1 MKTLTNL
8 QTFYPAIKSA
18 ATVAASAVWTFV
30 GPVMPYGWLCTA
42 MVAADFI
49 SARMLARR
57 AVRRYG
63 KTEAAKFASRRL
75 GATITTLAKVYAFL
89 LLAHGIDVVIVGA
102 ESNISVLRFAA
113 ALVCFWQLW
122 SILENE
128 ASVNNT
134 RWARMA
140 QRILIDKTERHLGVD
155 LKELKHRNK
164 DV

>member
-1 MKTLTNL
+1 MKTIANL
-8 QTFYPAIKSA
+8 QSLYPAVKPV
-18 ATVAASAVWTFV
+18 ATVTASAVCTFV

-42 MVAADFI
+42 MVAADVV

-63 KTEAAKFASRRL
+63 NAVNAKFASRRL
-75 GATITTLAKVYAFL
+75 GAAVTTLAKVYAFL

-102 ESNISVLRFAA
+102 DNSVSILRFAA

-128 ASVNNT
+128 ASVNDA
-134 RWARMA
+134 RWAQVA
-140 QRILIDKTERHLGVD
+140 KRILIDKTERHLGVD
-155 LKELKHRNK
+155 LSELKSDADDK
-164 DV
+164 